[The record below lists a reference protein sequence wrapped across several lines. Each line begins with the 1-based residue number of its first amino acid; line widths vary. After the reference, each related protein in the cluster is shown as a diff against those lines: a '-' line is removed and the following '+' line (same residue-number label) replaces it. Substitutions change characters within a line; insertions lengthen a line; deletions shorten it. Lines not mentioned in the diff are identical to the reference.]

1 MTERETAIKNLARQV
16 QEASYVGLHKGN
28 YGLRYYV
35 SEDQKGLIHEALM
48 ALASGEDVRDK
59 EGKL

>member
-1 MTERETAIKNLARQV
+1 MTEREIAIKNLARQV

-35 SEDQKGLIHEALM
+35 SEDQKALIHEALV
-48 ALASGEDVRDK
+48 ALASGEKAR
-59 EGKL
+59 EG